1 MLTKKLILL
10 QNQTNM
16 KKLILLFVLLISVNF
31 AFSQVDENLSEK
43 EKARRQKNIDI
54 GNPFARFGYKP
65 KIATLSKGKYL
76 EFHDRDTIV
85 KIGSYTFHTRKKVI
99 TGFINLDTVRSEA
112 TLRPELISRWFNPD
126 PLSDE
131 FPRWSPYT
139 FVADNPIRFIDPY
152 GRYFIVK
159 GEEEQKNII
168 QALATAFNG
177 NANAFSF
184 NKDGKLSI
192 NQDKLGDLSD
202 DQQFLFD
209 SFNTDVV
216 TNEKND
222 LVVQSTDGNTMVNYA
237 ENDKG
242 GVTGTISLNINQ
254 SDFNDKM
261 RDTSDGTV
269 NGDGNYEATD
279 SEKRATAIYH
289 EVGHFREDVTFGN
302 KRDNKKGQKAVGY
315 ENIYRKIRGFNA
327 RQGKLHGL
335 KKKNGKYS
343 KKHQGQSKP
352 TGYNT
357 D

>member
-1 MLTKKLILL
+1 
-10 QNQTNM
+10 M
-16 KKLILLFVLLISVNF
+16 KKLTLLIIIL
-31 AFSQVDENLSEK
+31 FSISSSYAQEQEKLSEK
-43 EKARRQKNIDI
+43 EKARRQHNIDI

-76 EFHDRDTIV
+76 EFHDRDSIV
-85 KIGSYTFHTRKKVI
+85 KIGSFTYNTRQKIV
-99 TGFINLDTVRSEA
+99 TGFIDLDTVHSEA

-131 FPRWSPYT
+131 YPRWSPYT
-139 FVADNPIRFIDPY
+139 FVADNPIRFIDPD

-159 GEEEQKNII
+159 DEEQQKNII
-168 QALATAFNG
+168 EALATAFNG
-177 NANAFSF
+177 KTNAFSF
-184 NKDGKLSI
+184 DKNGRLSI
-192 NQDKLGDLSD
+192 NQKELGDLSK
-202 DQQFLFD
+202 DQQFLYD

-222 LVVQSTDGNTMVNYA
+222 LIVESTDGKTMVSYA

-269 NGDGNYEATD
+269 NGDKNYEATD
-279 SEKRATAIYH
+279 SEKTATAVYH
-289 EVGHFREDVTFGN
+289 EVGHFREDVTYGN
-302 KRDNKKGQKAVGY
+302 KRDSRKQQRAVGY

-343 KKHQGQSKP
+343 KKYQGQSKP